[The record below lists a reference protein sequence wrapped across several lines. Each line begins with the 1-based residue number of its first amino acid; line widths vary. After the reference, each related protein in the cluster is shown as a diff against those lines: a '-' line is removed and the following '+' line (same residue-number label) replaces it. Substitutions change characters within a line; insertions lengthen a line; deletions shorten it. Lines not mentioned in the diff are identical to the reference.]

1 MNAMLGF
8 LKLVR
13 WPNLLFIL
21 LTQVLFFYGVVEPV
35 LFNGIYM
42 PREFRI
48 LFYLLCLASILIAA
62 AGYIINDYFDLN
74 IDLVN
79 KPSRMVVDKTVSR
92 RWAIFLHMFFSM
104 SGILISFYIGLQSN
118 NWFIGFANIV
128 CVVVL
133 WFYSTTFKKKL
144 LSGNILI
151 SMLTAWTV
159 LVVYFFAHN
168 YMGGLFREQTT
179 EATSH
184 KLLRLAL
191 LYTSFAFIITLIR
204 EVVKDVED
212 MEGDRKY
219 GCRTMPIVWGVE
231 FSKVFVSIW
240 MIILLALLLIVLFY
254 ILQFSMWVPA
264 AYNFLLI
271 IVPAAYALF
280 LLMKSKTSLEFGRL
294 STWLKVVIFTG
305 ILSMIFFKFFG

>member
-1 MNAMLGF
+1 MSAMLGF

-104 SGILISFYIGLQSN
+104 AGILISFYIGLQSN

-179 EATSH
+179 EAASH

-294 STWLKVVIFTG
+294 STWIKVVIFTG
-305 ILSMIFFKFFG
+305 ILSMILFKFFG